1 MSLNF
6 GINGDISVAA
16 ARAITVVSST
26 PIAVV
31 ATTDFG
37 PMGMNFYGSAETA
50 ITEYAGATKGKL
62 LDALKDID
70 AQATTC
76 PIIVY
81 AISDTELDPAVE
93 ADIIAG
99 IDALKNA
106 YALTGYRPDLIVCP
120 QWSGTLTVAMAMDAI
135 ASRLWATAI
144 VDVTAANETEA
155 LAFKANFGTR
165 FVLLVGPEEV
175 TINGRSVAG
184 SAGWAGLIAYYDGA
198 SQFGWAESHS
208 NRVMKG
214 VSSTTRLIDYA
225 DGQDCEAR
233 RLRQA
238 GIASIVRDEG
248 WRTYGFETTD
258 IDPIWQP
265 LNRVRTFYKML
276 RAMMQAS
283 KWARDRQADE
293 LLYVK
298 KSIEEFM
305 RGLKGAGV
313 ALGFEVLFDPLKN
326 TKATVTN
333 GQFFLTVRF
342 QDMPTI
348 RELNIELVY
357 VDDYSDVLL
366 TIING

>member
-1 MSLNF
+1 MSLNY

-16 ARAITVVSST
+16 ARAITVASST
-26 PIAVV
+26 PIAIV
-31 ATTDFG
+31 ATTDSG
-37 PMGMNFYGSAETA
+37 PQGMNFYGSAETA
-50 ITEYAGATKGKL
+50 ITAYAGATEGTL

-81 AISDTELDPAVE
+81 AIDSVT
-93 ADIIAG
+93 ADAAAMIAG
-99 IDALKNA
+99 VDALKNA
-106 YALTGYRPDLIVCP
+106 YSVTGYRPDLIVCP
-120 QWSGTLTVAMAMDAI
+120 EWSGTLTVATAMDAM
-135 ASRLWATAI
+135 ATRLWATAI

-198 SQFGWAESHS
+198 SAFGWAESHS

-238 GIASIVRDEG
+238 GIASVVRDEG

-276 RAMMQAS
+276 RAMMQAA

-313 ALGFEVLFDPLKN
+313 ALGFEVFFDTEKN